1 MDTVEK
7 AKVRMESW
15 IRHNDH
21 HKEEYDLLAD
31 NLETAGKSES
41 AAFVREMTDLMEKS
55 NESLRKAL
63 KAL

>member
-1 MDTVEK
+1 MQ

-21 HKEEYDLLAD
+21 HKEEYELLAD
-31 NLETAGKSES
+31 NLEAAGKSES
-41 AAFVREMTDLMEKS
+41 ATFVREMTGLMEQG

-63 KAL
+63 NAL